1 MHQINLYIIQHD
13 PGPVSSMDALD
24 FGAGGKLGAQAEL
37 DRFHAGFDI
46 FLVRRG
52 ICDCQTD
59 NLTAQCDSRRL
70 G

>member
-1 MHQINLYIIQHD
+1 MHQINLNIIQHRPD
-13 PGPVSSMDALD
+13 PVSSMDALD
-24 FGAGGKLGAQAEL
+24 FGAGGKLGAQAKL

-52 ICDCQTD
+52 IRDCQTD
-59 NLTAQCDSRRL
+59 NLSAQNDSWRL